1 MAQKLEV
8 EFRVYRTREPGAKR
22 ECIATR
28 SIPHALQVWNESVD
42 AYSRSLELV
51 ISGDWLMEQLQSS
64 ESGRGTRRVR
74 ARANRRTMRSG
85 PGYRRSRIHAA
96 LLAGD
101 PGNAGP
107 QRKADHKRTDLLEV
121 MLLFSGAVFSCCAA
135 P

>member
-64 ESGRGTRRVR
+64 ESGRSLAGELDECER
-74 ARANRRTMRSG
+74 ARIAELCAQALATDD
-85 PGYRRSRIHAA
+85 PGYMQHCLQEI
-96 LLAGD
+96 LA
-101 PGNAGP
+101 
-107 QRKADHKRTDLLEV
+107 
-121 MLLFSGAVFSCCAA
+121 MLGRNVKPTTREQTSSK
-135 P
+135 